1 MAEQNDVRVPV
12 ALYFDYICP
21 FCYVADAR
29 LDRVRRRYP
38 VAVQYRFIEIHPDN
52 PAEGR
57 PVEDLGY
64 PPEQWRAMNE
74 NLRRMVAED
83 GLEMAERTFTTN
95 SRRALLLAQA
105 VFEGRPERFL
115 DVHRAI
121 FRAYFVDRRNIG
133 DPEVLVDLART
144 HGVADLAERA
154 WSEQHYLTRLLEHV
168 EAAQALQ
175 LTGVPTLVV
184 DDRPFTG
191 AVSVETLE
199 QALQQHGDAGR
210 A

>member
-1 MAEQNDVRVPV
+1 MAEQQDVRVPV

-29 LDRVRRRYP
+29 LDRVRERYP

-52 PAEGR
+52 PSEGR
-57 PVEDLGY
+57 PVEELGY
-64 PPEQWRAMNE
+64 PQAQWQAMNE
-74 NLRRMVAED
+74 NLQRMVTEE
-83 GLEMAERTFTTN
+83 GLPFAERTFTTN

-105 VFEGRPERFL
+105 VFEERPEAFL
-115 DVHRAI
+115 ALHRAL
-121 FRAYFVDRRNIG
+121 FHAYFAERRNIG
-133 DPEVLVDLART
+133 DPEVLRDLARQ
-144 HGVADLAERA
+144 HGVLDLAERA
-154 WSEQHYLTRLLEHV
+154 WSEQHYLARLLEHV
-168 EAAQALQ
+168 ESAQALK

-199 QALQQHGDAGR
+199 QALEQHRNAGH

>member
-199 QALQQHGDAGR
+199 QALQQHGDTGR